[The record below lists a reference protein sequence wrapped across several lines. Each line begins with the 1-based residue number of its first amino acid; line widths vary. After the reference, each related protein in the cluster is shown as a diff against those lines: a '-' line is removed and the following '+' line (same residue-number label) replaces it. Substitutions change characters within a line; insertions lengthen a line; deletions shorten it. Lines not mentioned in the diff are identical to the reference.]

1 MSLPRITP
9 ASFSVATWN
18 GLMDALETL
27 LTRVAG
33 RGVLFGLG
41 LSAGSGLTLNIAAGT
56 LWATGL
62 VALDARTAT
71 APDNAI
77 RYVWIDEEGLVTFTA
92 TSTDVGGTAVC
103 LGWVST
109 SAGAIVSV
117 TDAGRVDLARWDSLR
132 TWSLGGDVV
141 AIDLLTRSI
150 GLQGSVRLP
159 ARTVSA
165 DITVAPDDYTLIVNS
180 AAALRTISLPPASD
194 GNGRVLVIK
203 RQGANG
209 VNVVADGADAI
220 DGVGTL
226 ALGTDNQTVMIQSTG
241 SAWIRLT

>member
-27 LTRVAG
+27 LARVAG
-33 RGVLFGLG
+33 RGVLAGLG
-41 LSAGSGLTLNIAAGT
+41 LTAGSGLTLNIAAGT
-56 LWATGL
+56 MWATGL
-62 VALDARTAT
+62 VTLDARTAT

-117 TDAGRVDLARWDSLR
+117 TDAGRVDLARFDSLR
-132 TWSLGGDVV
+132 SWSLGGDVV
-141 AIDLLTRSI
+141 TVDLLARSI
-150 GLQGSVRLP
+150 GLEGGVKLP
-159 ARTVSA
+159 IRAVSA
-165 DITVAPDDYTLIVNS
+165 DITVAPDDYTLVVNS
-180 AAALRTISLPPASD
+180 SASVRTISLPPASD
-194 GNGRVLVIK
+194 GPGRVLVVK
-203 RQGANG
+203 RQGGNA
-209 VNVVADGADAI
+209 VNVVADGADTI
-220 DGVGTL
+220 DGTGTL
-226 ALGTDNQTVMIQSTG
+226 AIGTDQQTVSVQSTG
-241 SAWIRLT
+241 SAWVRLT